1 MKQIL
6 YDKLNKYLSDT
17 AVMYIK
23 LHNLH
28 WNISGM
34 QFKGVHEYLE
44 ALYDAFTENMDA
56 IAELIRMH
64 GEYPAASMAD
74 YQNISSI
81 KELPSTKIEIKKA
94 LSIVLEDLQALD
106 QEAKEIR
113 TAADEKDA
121 FDIVAMMEEHCADYQ
136 KTIWFITSML
146 AK

>member
-1 MKQIL
+1 MNKKL
-6 YDKLNKYLSDT
+6 YEKLNKYLADT

-44 ALYDAFTENMDA
+44 TLYDGMTAYMDA
-56 IAELIRMH
+56 IAELLRMH

-74 YQNISSI
+74 YLKISDI
-81 KELPSTKIEIKKA
+81 KELVSEKIDIQQA
-94 LSIVLEDLQALD
+94 LTIVLDDLTALD
-106 QEAKEIR
+106 KTAKDIR
-113 TAADEKDA
+113 TAADAEDA

-136 KTIWFITSML
+136 KTIWFINSML
-146 AK
+146 TK